1 MPYLTTRI
9 QEEMKTAFQQL
20 ASATGLSDS
29 ELLRQLIHDALE
41 EPEEGN
47 SAPIPPN
54 PSQSELERI
63 TVRLPRFLMEGVQD
77 RAKRRGMA
85 PSRWI
90 SSLLRA
96 NLMKQPV
103 LTDSEL
109 LKLEENI
116 RELAALGRNLNQ
128 IAKALNTAFHETD
141 RLKLEHLLRLREAI
155 QTNRDTINELV
166 RVSRGA
172 WRTD

>member
-9 QEEMKTAFQQL
+9 QEETKTAFQQR

-29 ELLRQLIHDALE
+29 EFLRRLIIDALE

-47 SAPIPPN
+47 PALIAPN
-54 PSQSELERI
+54 SGQSELERI
-63 TVRLPRFLMEGVQD
+63 MLRLPRFLMEGVQD

-90 SSLLRA
+90 SSLVQV
-96 NLMKQPV
+96 NLMQQPV
-103 LTDSEL
+103 LTDVEL

-128 IAKALNTAFHETD
+128 IAKALNAAFHETD
-141 RLKLEHLLRLREAI
+141 RLKLEHLLRLRDAI
-155 QTNRDTINELV
+155 QANRDTINELV
-166 RVSRGA
+166 RASRGA